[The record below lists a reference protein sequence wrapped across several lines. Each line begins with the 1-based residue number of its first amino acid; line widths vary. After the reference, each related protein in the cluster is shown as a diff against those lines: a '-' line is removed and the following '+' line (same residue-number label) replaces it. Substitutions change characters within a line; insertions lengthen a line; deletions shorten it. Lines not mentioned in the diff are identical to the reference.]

1 VPSLTS
7 RLRTPRDRA
16 RLTSLALILLFLVSL
31 PAVTARLYA
40 SDEIQ
45 YFAYLRSVWFD
56 HDLSFDNEYR
66 YFHDRGIARVF
77 GFEETFLQD
86 TTPTGLRYNFGT
98 VGCAILW
105 MPFYAAADL
114 TVRMMRLAGSSVAAD
129 GFSRPYLA
137 AVAYGSAVYGFLAV
151 LLSIRVARHL
161 TGSGTLAGTTVWL
174 GTPLLFYMYV
184 APGMA
189 HACSAF
195 AVALFV
201 TTWLAA
207 RERWSP
213 VGVAGLGAVAA
224 LMGMVREQDLFF
236 AVGPA
241 LDFAW
246 TVAREWRTGH
256 GPVVRRQL
264 VSAAAGL
271 AGFAVA
277 YLPQAMAYVTLNG
290 RLGPPDYIASKMRW
304 MAPYAPHVLLSPGH
318 GLLIWT
324 PLVLLC
330 LVGLVAFALGRVTPS
345 SGHRRLGTL
354 LVLMFA
360 SQVYVSGSVDS
371 WTVGGSFGQ
380 RRFVGTTVLL
390 VVGLAALWRLVETRP
405 RWLLGGAIAVC
416 VWWNLALMAQFGAG
430 TMDRQR
436 LEPARNA
443 YNSFV
448 VVPRSLPRLAYR
460 YVFDRSSFYQE
471 PERYAEPRP

>member
-1 VPSLTS
+1 M
-7 RLRTPRDRA
+7 RTPRDRA

-45 YFAYLRSVWFD
+45 YFAFLRSAWFD

-66 YFHDRGIARVF
+66 YFYDRGIARAF
-77 GFEETFLQD
+77 GFEETFLENI
-86 TTPTGLRYNFGT
+86 TPTGRRYNFGT
-98 VGCAILW
+98 VGCAMLW
-105 MPFYAAADL
+105 APFYGAADL
-114 TVRMMRLAGSSVAAD
+114 TVRAMRLAGSSVAAD

-151 LLSIRVARHL
+151 LLSIRVARRL
-161 TGSGTLAGTTVWL
+161 TGSGSLAGAAVWL

-201 TTWLAA
+201 TTWLSV
-207 RERWSP
+207 RERWAP
-213 VGVAGLGAVAA
+213 AGVAALGAVAA

-241 LDFAW
+241 VDFGW
-246 TVAREWRTGH
+246 TIADGGRAGRRPAVPR
-256 GPVVRRQL
+256 PVV
-264 VSAAAGL
+264 AALAGL

-277 YLPQAMAYVTLNG
+277 YLPQALAYLTLNG

-304 MAPYAPHVLLSPGH
+304 MSPYAPHVLLSPGH

-330 LVGLVAFALGRVTPS
+330 LTGLVALALGRVTS
-345 SGHRRLGTL
+345 VSGHRRLAFL
-354 LVLMFA
+354 LAIMFV
-360 SQVYVSGSVDS
+360 SQVYISGSVDS
-371 WTVGGSFGQ
+371 WTVAGSFGQ
-380 RRFVGTTVLL
+380 RRFIGTTVLL
-390 VVGLAALWRLVETRP
+390 VVGLAALWRLAGTERR
-405 RWLLGGAIAVC
+405 RWLFGGALAVC

-436 LEPARNA
+436 LDPARNA
-443 YNSFV
+443 YNTFV